1 VNTRRP
7 AQGAV
12 PAAEPVV
19 GQPSTSSDQP
29 LYTDEYF
36 VVRYGRIEHQDWD
49 FYADSR
55 LSERRVRF
63 LSQAVDPTTAR
74 PPARL
79 ADIGCGLGRQLR
91 LYAPAFRWAVG
102 LDVALVAANR
112 CRRYGFQ
119 GIQGSAVAL
128 PLADASLDAVL
139 LNDVLDHFSAEGAL
153 NVLREAQRVLRPGG
167 RLCALVL
174 NWHHPT
180 VRERFFDDPTHVRPF
195 TRAAL
200 LHLAKAAG
208 FSGSVQE
215 EIALT
220 GVPGLSLLT
229 RRPAWRP
236 AAFRLASWYATLR
249 RRRVHLVLYATRA
262 SS

>member
-1 VNTRRP
+1 MNTRRP
-7 AQGAV
+7 TLGAV
-12 PAAEPVV
+12 PAPEDRGGP
-19 GQPSTSSDQP
+19 PTIPSDQP

-55 LSERRVRF
+55 LSEHRVRF
-63 LSQAVDPTTAR
+63 LSQGLDSASSR
-74 PPARL
+74 PPAHF

-91 LYAPAFRWAVG
+91 LYGPTFNWAVG
-102 LDVALVAANR
+102 MDVAILAANR
-112 CRRYGFQ
+112 CRAYGFQ
-119 GIQGSAVAL
+119 RMQGSALAL
-128 PLADASLDAVL
+128 PLTDASLDAVL
-139 LNDVLDHFSAEGAL
+139 LNDVLDHFSSEDAL
-153 NVLREAQRVLRPGG
+153 HVLRETHRVLRPSG

-195 TRAAL
+195 TQAAL
-200 LHLAKAAG
+200 LHLARAAG
-208 FSGSVQE
+208 FSGSVRE

-220 GVPGLSLLT
+220 GVPGLGLLT

-236 AAFRLASWYATLR
+236 VAFRLASWYATLR
-249 RRRVHLVLYATRA
+249 GRRVHLVLYATRA

>member
-1 VNTRRP
+1 VNTPRP
-7 AQGAV
+7 VQGAV
-12 PAAEPVV
+12 RAREARLGHP
-19 GQPSTSSDQP
+19 GLSSDQP

-55 LSERRVRF
+55 LSEHRVQF
-63 LSQAVDPTTAR
+63 LSEGLDSASSR
-74 PPARL
+74 PPARF

-102 LDVALVAANR
+102 LDVAHVAANR
-112 CRRYGFQ
+112 CRKYGFQ
-119 GIQGSAVAL
+119 GIEGSALAL
-128 PLADASLDAVL
+128 PFADSSLDAVL
-139 LNDVLDHFSAEGAL
+139 LNDVLDHFSSEDAL
-153 NVLREAQRVLRPGG
+153 QVLRETHRVLRPRG

-200 LHLAKAAG
+200 LHLARAAG
-208 FSGSVQE
+208 FSGFVRE

-220 GVPGLSLLT
+220 GVPGLGLLT

-249 RRRVHLVLYATRA
+249 GRRVHLVLYATRA